1 MSATVLTTVA
11 PGVRPT
17 LELYRDDGPLGRL
30 LGRFLG
36 HPRVPAEL
44 LVVLAL
50 APLAVLLVSEQED
63 VARLPLGAAV
73 AWAVIAGG
81 ASSGCS
87 HLGRFAWAV
96 PTLLRM
102 LEYGTLVWMAR
113 TESADAVPGA
123 FVLLCA
129 IAFRHYDIVYRLRHR
144 REPPP
149 DWVNWVGLGWE
160 GRLLLVY
167 VLVVAG
173 TVPWSLYAL
182 AVLLAAV
189 SVTESALVW
198 VRASARGMEDDDDE
212 DLTP

>member
-1 MSATVLTTVA
+1 MTATVLNSVA

-30 LGRFLG
+30 LGRLLG
-36 HPRVPAEL
+36 HRRIPAEA

-50 APLAVLLVSEQED
+50 APAAALLIAQRED
-63 VARLPLGAAV
+63 VSQGALGAV
-73 AWAVIAGG
+73 VVWAALAGG

-87 HLGRFAWAV
+87 HTGRFAWAV

-102 LEYGTLVWMAR
+102 LEYGALVWMVRAA
-113 TESADAVPGA
+113 TEDALPGVFA
-123 FVLLCA
+123 LLCA

-167 VLVVAG
+167 VLVVLD
-173 TVPWSLYAL
+173 TVPWSLYAAALLL
-182 AVLLAAV
+182 AVV
-189 SVTESALVW
+189 SVSESAAVW
-198 VRASARGMEDDDDE
+198 VRQSARGMEDDDDE

>member
-1 MSATVLTTVA
+1 MLTSVA

-17 LELYRDDGPLGRL
+17 LELYRDDGPLARQLGRL
-30 LGRFLG
+30 LGHR
-36 HPRVPAEL
+36 RIPAEA

-50 APLAVLLVSEQED
+50 APLAALLVAEREE
-63 VARLPLGAAV
+63 VTEGALAL
-73 AWAVIAGG
+73 AIGWAVVAGG

-102 LEYGTLVWMAR
+102 LEYGTLVWMVRA
-113 TESADAVPGA
+113 ESEAALPGVFA
-123 FVLLCA
+123 LLCA

-160 GRLLLVY
+160 GRLLLVL
-167 VLVVAG
+167 VLVLAG
-173 TVPWSLYAL
+173 TVPWSLYAAALAL
-182 AVLLAAV
+182 AVV

-198 VRASARGMEDDDDE
+198 VRAGARGMEADDDE

>member
-1 MSATVLTTVA
+1 MTATALTSVA

-17 LELYRDDGPLGRL
+17 LELYRDDGPLGRV
-30 LGRFLG
+30 LGRVLG
-36 HPRVPAEL
+36 HRRIPAEL

-50 APLAVLLVSEQED
+50 APLAALLIAERED
-63 VARLPLGAAV
+63 VSDGALGLAV
-73 AWAVIAGG
+73 AWAVIVGG
-81 ASSGCS
+81 ASSGGS

-102 LEYGTLVWMAR
+102 LEYGTLVWMVRA
-113 TESADAVPGA
+113 ESQDALPGV

-167 VLVVAG
+167 VLVVLG
-173 TVPWSLYAL
+173 TVPWSLYAA
-182 AVLLAAV
+182 AVLLAVV
-189 SVTESALVW
+189 SVSESALVW

>member
-1 MSATVLTTVA
+1 MNATVLTTVA

-30 LGRFLG
+30 LGRLLG

-50 APLAVLLVSEQED
+50 APLAALLISEQED
-63 VARLPLGAAV
+63 VSNGALGAAV
-73 AWAVIAGG
+73 AWAVLLGG

-87 HLGRFAWAV
+87 HLGRFVWAV

-102 LEYGTLVWMAR
+102 LEYGTLVWMVR
-113 TESADAVPGA
+113 SDSADAVPGA
-123 FVLLCA
+123 YVLLCA

-160 GRLLLVY
+160 GRLILVY
-167 VLVVAG
+167 GLVVAG

-182 AVLLAAV
+182 ALLLAVV
-189 SVTESALVW
+189 SVSESAAVW
-198 VRASARGMEDDDDE
+198 TRQSARGMEDDDDE

>member
-1 MSATVLTTVA
+1 M
-11 PGVRPT
+11 
-17 LELYRDDGPLGRL
+17 
-30 LGRFLG
+30 
-36 HPRVPAEL
+36 PAEV
-44 LVVLAL
+44 LVVAAL
-50 APLAVLLVSEQED
+50 LPVAGVLINNGAD
-63 VARLPLGAAV
+63 VPDSTLGLAV

-81 ASSGCS
+81 MSSGGS
-87 HLGRFAWAV
+87 HTGRFAWAV

-102 LEYGTLVWMAR
+102 LEYGTLVWMVRA
-113 TESADAVPGA
+113 ESQDALPGVFA
-123 FVLLCA
+123 LLCA

-173 TVPWSLYAL
+173 TVDWSLYVAAIAL
-182 AVLLAAV
+182 AVV
-189 SVTESALVW
+189 SVSESALVW

-212 DLTP
+212 DMTP

>member
-1 MSATVLTTVA
+1 MSGTVLTSVA

-17 LELYRDDGPLGRL
+17 LELYRDDGPLARL
-30 LGRFLG
+30 LGRVLG
-36 HPRVPAEL
+36 HPKVPADL

-50 APLAVLLVSEQED
+50 TPLAVLLVSERED
-63 VARLPLGAAV
+63 VTDRALGLAV
-73 AWAVIAGG
+73 AWAVLAGG

-87 HLGRFAWAV
+87 HLGRFVWAV

-102 LEYGTLVWMAR
+102 LEYGTLVWMVRA
-113 TESADAVPGA
+113 ESQEALPGV

-149 DWVNWVGLGWE
+149 DWVNWIGLGWE
-160 GRLLLVY
+160 GRLLLVF

-173 TVPWSLYAL
+173 AVPWALYVA
-182 AVLLAAV
+182 AFLLAAV
-189 SVTESALVW
+189 SVSESALVW

>member
-1 MSATVLTTVA
+1 MSATVLTSVA

-30 LGRFLG
+30 LGRVLG
-36 HPRVPAEL
+36 HPKVPAEL
-44 LVVLAL
+44 LVVLAV
-50 APLAVLLVSEQED
+50 APLAVLLVSERED
-63 VARLPLGAAV
+63 VSNGALALAV
-73 AWAVIAGG
+73 AWAVLAGG

-87 HLGRFAWAV
+87 HTGRFAWAV

-102 LEYGTLVWMAR
+102 LEYGTLVWMVRA
-113 TESADAVPGA
+113 ESQDALPGV

-160 GRLLLVY
+160 GRLLLVFL
-167 VLVVAG
+167 LVVAG
-173 TVPWSLYAL
+173 TVPWSLYA
-182 AVLLAAV
+182 AAFLLAAV

>member
-1 MSATVLTTVA
+1 MSATVLTSVA

-36 HPRVPAEL
+36 HPRVPAEA

-50 APLAVLLVSEQED
+50 APVAGLLIAEGEAVSD
-63 VARLPLGAAV
+63 GALGIAV
-73 AWAVIAGG
+73 AWAVVVGG

-87 HLGRFAWAV
+87 HLGRFVWAV
-96 PTLLRM
+96 PTLLRL
-102 LEYGTLVWMAR
+102 LEYGTLVWMVR
-113 TESADAVPGA
+113 SDSVDAVPGA
-123 FVLLCA
+123 FALLCA

-149 DWVNWVGLGWE
+149 DWINWVGLGWE
-160 GRLLLVY
+160 GRLILVYLLV
-167 VLVVAG
+167 VLG
-173 TVPWSLYAL
+173 TVPWSLYAAALLL
-182 AVLLAAV
+182 AVV